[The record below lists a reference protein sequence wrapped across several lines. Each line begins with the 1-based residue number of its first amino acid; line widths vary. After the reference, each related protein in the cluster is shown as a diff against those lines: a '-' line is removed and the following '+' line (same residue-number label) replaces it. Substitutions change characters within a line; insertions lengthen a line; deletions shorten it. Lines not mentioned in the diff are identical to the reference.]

1 MNINAVLSMPVNL
14 LIRAG
19 IDPKQGE
26 VIGALGALGAVGAI
40 GAGIGSLIHN
50 QTEWRDAGRGLWTA
64 VANTGS
70 AALHFSTCTLVGG
83 ATSMAIG
90 GIALLYLRMTGRGS

>member
-26 VIGALGALGAVGAI
+26 VIGALGAVGAI
-40 GAGIGSLIHN
+40 GAGIGSLIQN